1 MTQREFPNWEVLYQ
15 EQAVE
20 TMPWFNPS
28 LDPDVESALLT
39 VKLSNGS
46 VLDLGTGPGTQAIAL
61 AERGFQVMATDLSE
75 AAIHQAAAKANQKG
89 LQISFQQ
96 DDILNSRLEQ
106 SFDFILDR
114 GCFHVLPP
122 QSYGTYVQTVA
133 NLLKPKCYLFLKCFS
148 QEETREQV
156 PYRLTPEEIQ
166 QIFKERF
173 DLVSAQQTVYH
184 GTLDP
189 LPKALLCILKKQM
202 FPTEAR

>member
-1 MTQREFPNWEVLYQ
+1 MTEREFPNWETLYQ

-20 TMPWFNPS
+20 TMPWFNSS

-39 VKLSNGS
+39 LEINNGS

-75 AAIHQAAAKANQKG
+75 AAIRQAAAKANQKG
-89 LQISFQQ
+89 LEISFRQ
-96 DDILNSRLEQ
+96 DDILNSHLEQ
-106 SFDFILDR
+106 SFDLILDR

-133 NLLKPKCYLFLKCFS
+133 NLLKPKGYLLLKCFS
-148 QEETREQV
+148 HLEIREQG
-156 PYRLTPEEIQ
+156 PYRFTPEEIQ

-173 DLVSAQQTVYH
+173 DLRLAKQTVYH

-189 LPKALLCILKKQM
+189 LPKALFCILEKH
-202 FPTEAR
+202 